1 MQSNVSIEYH
11 STTGAKHVTKWLDM
25 LPRALLYDVVC
36 LPLKPTSSLPSADSA
51 HMIQI
56 RGDKRAGV
64 LKDDGISTGMP
75 P

>member
-1 MQSNVSIEYH
+1 MQLNVCECHI
-11 STTGAKHVTKWLDM
+11 TPGAKHVPKLLD
-25 LPRALLYDVVC
+25 LPPHALLYDVVC